1 MEYYQLSSQEQL
13 KKIQSS
19 PVDKQLVL
27 YECDMLQEPPADISD
42 ILIAQH
48 GAELIPVVLEKMK
61 ATKDEGSQEILIH
74 ILEEMAKKGYL
85 RGRQDVADQVRATI
99 SAMKLAIIKREAQE
113 KLSTIESNL

>member
-1 MEYYQLSSQEQL
+1 
-13 KKIQSS
+13 
-19 PVDKQLVL
+19 
-27 YECDMLQEPPADISD
+27 MLQEPPADISD